1 VAAVHEK
8 KLRAPSKQRL
18 PQALTHAQCVAL
30 LRAVR
35 SPVYRGVLAVMY
47 GCGLRIGEAV
57 AVTVKDMDS
66 TRMVIRVVGKG
77 NKERLAP
84 LPRKLLED
92 LRRLW
97 STHRHPVW
105 LFANKRGSDHVNEG
119 ELYKVFAQAR
129 CGLKLN
135 DAVKPHSLRH
145 SFATRLMEQGVPAET
160 VRILLGHASLKTT
173 QTYLH
178 LTEPIRRHVN
188 DVVGGFCVPLFD

>member
-1 VAAVHEK
+1 
-8 KLRAPSKQRL
+8 
-18 PQALTHAQCVAL
+18 VAL
-30 LRAVR
+30 LGAVR
-35 SPVYRGVLAVMY
+35 SPVYRGVLGVMY

-66 TRMVIRVVGKG
+66 ARMVIRVVGKG

-92 LRRLW
+92 LRRVW
-97 STHRHPVW
+97 TTHRHTQW
-105 LFANKRGSDHVNEG
+105 LFANKRGSHHVDEG
-119 ELYKVFAQAR
+119 ELYKVFAQVRHAQ
-129 CGLKLN
+129 GLD

-178 LTEPIRRHVN
+178 LTEPIRRQVN
-188 DVVGGFCVPLFD
+188 EVVSGFSVSLFD

>member
-1 VAAVHEK
+1 LAAVHEK

-30 LRAVR
+30 LGAVR
-35 SPVYRGVLAVMY
+35 SPVYRGTLAVMY
-47 GCGLRIGEAV
+47 GCGLRIGEAA
-57 AVTVKDMDS
+57 AVTVKDIDAE
-66 TRMVIRVVGKG
+66 RRVIRVVGKG

-84 LPRKLLED
+84 LPPALLGD
-92 LRRLW
+92 LRRVW
-97 STHRHPVW
+97 ATHRHPVW
-105 LFANKRGSDHVNEG
+105 LFANTRGSAHVDEG

-129 CGLKLN
+129 HALKLN

-178 LTEPIRRHVN
+178 LTEPIRRQVN

>member
-1 VAAVHEK
+1 LAAVHEK

-30 LRAVR
+30 LGAVR
-35 SPVYRGVLAVMY
+35 SPVYRGTLAVMY
-47 GCGLRIGEAV
+47 GCGLRIGEAA
-57 AVTVKDMDS
+57 AVTVKDIDGE
-66 TRMVIRVVGKG
+66 RRVIRVVGKG

-84 LPRKLLED
+84 LPQGLLDD
-92 LRRLW
+92 LRRVW
-97 STHRHPVW
+97 ATHRHPVW
-105 LFANKRGSDHVNEG
+105 LFANKRGSDHVDEG

-129 CGLKLN
+129 CALKLD

-145 SFATRLMEQGVPAET
+145 SFATRLLEQGVPAET

-178 LTEPIRRHVN
+178 LTEPIRRQVN
-188 DVVGGFCVPLFD
+188 DVVSGFSVSLFD